1 MQTPL
6 TIALVNNAP
15 DSGMPATARHF
26 CKALHE
32 GANGKFDLRIDHFTC
47 RDPGRVEGLGVPE
60 GTAYAGIDDL
70 FMAHVDGVVVTGMEP
85 QAGAIQ
91 DEPLWPSLTRVV
103 DWAAENQVPV
113 IWSCLAAH
121 AAVYHLS
128 GISRRRLP
136 SKLSGIFACEA
147 VLADDPVL
155 TGLPERWRSPHSRH
169 NDLPDTA
176 LHDNAYQI
184 LSCSAEAG
192 VDLFAYRIG
201 VNFLFCQ
208 GHPEYDGETLI
219 REYRRDLRRF
229 LLRES
234 LHHPVI
240 PRYYLDARTEAALE
254 DLREAATQG
263 HDGNIILQS
272 VSRVIQQVQ
281 FLAPWQRVATALYAN
296 WLCQIAGTGRRPRQE
311 MKVRPVH
318 GMHYEPRQAETV
330 LVR

>member
-1 MQTPL
+1 MQTL

-26 CKALHE
+26 CKALYG
-32 GANGKFDLRIDHFTC
+32 GANGNFDLRIGHYTC
-47 RDPGRVEGLGVPE
+47 RDPRQVQRLGVP
-60 GTAYAGIDDL
+60 GTTIYAGIDDL
-70 FMAHVDGVVVTGMEP
+70 FTAHVDGVVVTGMEP
-85 QAGAIQ
+85 QAGAIR
-91 DEPLWPSLTRVV
+91 DEPLLPPLTRMA

-136 SKLSGIFACEA
+136 AKLSGVFACEA
-147 VLADDPVL
+147 VATDDPVL
-155 TGLPERWRSPHSRH
+155 TGLPARWRSPHSRD

-176 LHDNAYQI
+176 LHDSAYQI
-184 LSCSAEAG
+184 LSRSAEAG
-192 VDLFAYRIG
+192 ADLFAYRIG

-229 LLRES
+229 LLLES
-234 LHHPVI
+234 PHHPVI

-254 DLREAATQG
+254 DLREAATRG
-263 HDGNIILQS
+263 HDGNTILQS

-281 FLAPWQRVATALYAN
+281 FPAPWQRIATGLYAN
-296 WLCQIAGTGRRPRQE
+296 WLCQIADTGRPPRQE
-311 MKVRPVH
+311 MKTTRVD
-318 GMHYEPRQAETV
+318 GIHYEARQAETV